1 MADFKRDL
9 QRGKY
14 YEHKALKTLSNYKF
28 KDLHIFEGYKK
39 EYDIE
44 GVYKKKKVY
53 IEVKYSKY
61 VSYSNSI
68 FVEVF
73 TTKFKESGLTATR
86 SDYYIMYGYFRY
98 WIIKTEKLKKA
109 LEKHLRN
116 TIMIKNPTQFQLID
130 YIKESGTYTKNT
142 VGVIIPI
149 SIIEKYSKWTGIHN
163 KKKPKTE
170 TKPNIK
176 NMFI

>member
-1 MADFKRDL
+1 MADFKKDL

-14 YEHKALKTLSNYKF
+14 YEYKALKTLSKYKF

-61 VSYSNSI
+61 VSYTNSI

-73 TTKFKESGLTATR
+73 TTKFNISGLSATK
-86 SDYYIMYGYFRY
+86 SDYYIMYGYFRF
-98 WIIKTEKLKKA
+98 WIIETENLKKA
-109 LEKHLRN
+109 LEEHLKN
-116 TIMIKNPTQFQLID
+116 EIMIKNPTRCQLVE
-130 YIKESGTYTKNT
+130 YVKLKGTYTNNT

-149 SIIEKYSKWTGIHN
+149 SIIEKYTKWTGVHN
-163 KKKPKTE
+163 KKKLKAE
-170 TKPNIK
+170 TKQVIK
-176 NMFI
+176 NMFN